1 VPTVILCGRPGCAV
15 TNGELDKAIIRRY
28 LRRALPKIQYCY
40 EKQLLVDPTTRTSF
54 TAEFLIQAN
63 GRVQRAIAS
72 GGDPAIGDCVADV
85 IQAIEFPP
93 SHSATEVHYPF
104 TFDFAGA

>member
-1 VPTVILCGRPGCAV
+1 MESAG
-15 TNGELDKAIIRRY
+15 
-28 LRRALPKIQYCY
+28 
-40 EKQLLVDPTTRTSF
+40 
-54 TAEFLIQAN
+54 
-63 GRVQRAIAS
+63 